1 MLPSS
6 RFPVLPGSFNILA
19 GIYYILGALMT
30 TPTFGQTARIEIHP
44 IQTQTLSDRQ
54 FLTGATDGKPAIIA
68 GELRLPAGDGAFPG
82 VVLIHGSGGVGSNVH
97 RWAIE
102 FNNLGMAAFI
112 VDCFSGR
119 GITSTIPDQSQLGG
133 LAMIYDAYRALD
145 VLANHSQ
152 IDKTRVAVM
161 GFSKGGF
168 AALYASMRRF
178 QGYYAAS
185 GVAFAA
191 YLPFYPRCDIAFA
204 LDENV
209 VDRPIRIFH
218 GEADDWVPVEPAK
231 RYAARLR
238 AAGKD
243 VKITTFPGAR
253 HVFDSA
259 TYPPVFTFA
268 DAEVPS
274 RCRLVEQDGEIFNLD
289 TGKPFTHKDSCIT
302 RGATV
307 GSNSA
312 AYKQSLAAVKA
323 FFAATFK
330 LPPVNP

>member
-1 MLPSS
+1 
-6 RFPVLPGSFNILA
+6 
-19 GIYYILGALMT
+19 MT
-30 TPTFGQTARIEIHP
+30 TPAQGHTTRIEIHP
-44 IQTQTLSDRQ
+44 IQTVTLSDHQ
-54 FLTGATDGKPAIIA
+54 FLTGATDGVPAVIA
-68 GELRLPAGDGAFPG
+68 GELRLPAGAGPFPA

-97 RWAIE
+97 RWAVE
-102 FNNLGMAAFI
+102 FNNIGMAAFI

-119 GITSTIPDQSQLGG
+119 GITSTIPDQSLLGG
-133 LAMIYDAYRALD
+133 LSMIYDTYRALD

-152 IDKTRVAVM
+152 IDKTRVAAM

-168 AALYASMRRF
+168 AVLYASMRRF
-178 QGYYAAS
+178 QGYYATG
-185 GVAFAA
+185 GVEFAA
-191 YLPFYPRCDIAFA
+191 YLPFYARCDIAFA

-209 VDRPIRIFH
+209 ADRPIRIFH

-231 RYAARLR
+231 RYAARLQ

-259 TYPPVFTFA
+259 TYPPVFAFP
-268 DAEVPS
+268 DAEVAS
-274 RCRLVEQDGEIFNLD
+274 QCRLAEQDGEIFNLN
-289 TGKPFTHKDSCIT
+289 TGQPFTHKDACIT

-312 AYKQSLAAVKA
+312 AYKQTLAAVKA
-323 FFAATFK
+323 FFTTTFK
-330 LPPVNP
+330 LPPVLP